1 MNKCFILI
9 TLIALI
15 YCHKAETT
23 KDAPATQMNKL
34 TKFQQ
39 SKNVFLLHTNL
50 TKTQIEQILNA
61 NITAD
66 FDNDDRDDDNEPED
80 DLNITTSTAVTNP
93 NTTIPQTTVIEITEV
108 ITNINETIPLE
119 SVTVNTTTPVQE
131 KEQKHQKKHNKQQI
145 KEQKQEKVY
154 QQNQTVDMMKDSN
167 VIDIVNG
174 TEVDNNLIQNM
185 TIMLQKENESKISVM
200 GFGLCL
206 MFVACFVG
214 LFVFSTQYNK
224 MSKKIF
230 FINEGMTDYL
240 LFKENQQIQLTK
252 KSITDI

>member
-1 MNKCFILI
+1 MGTPYEKIYANLLPKFKDYDIPLMTVEEVKDMLQDFIV
-9 TLIALI
+9 
-15 YCHKAETT
+15 
-23 KDAPATQMNKL
+23 PAVARFHACYQDL
-34 TKFQQ
+34 
-39 SKNVFLLHTNL
+39 S
-50 TKTQIEQILNA
+50 
-61 NITAD
+61 
-66 FDNDDRDDDNEPED
+66 DRDDDNESED

-119 SVTVNTTTPVQE
+119 SVTTNNRTPVQE

-167 VIDIVNG
+167 VIDIVNE
-174 TEVDNNLIQNM
+174 TEVNNNLIQNM
-185 TIMLQKENESKISVM
+185 IIMFQKENESKISVM

-206 MFVACFVG
+206 VFVACFVG
-214 LFVFSTQYNK
+214 LFVFSTQYK
-224 MSKKIF
+224 KTSKKIF
-230 FINEGMTDYL
+230 FTNEGMTDYL
-240 LFKENQQIQLTK
+240 LFKENQQIQLTE